1 MRIFA
6 FLVTLLSF
14 PYLLYVA
21 ISDINFIVSTR
32 KKDIGFHCWMI
43 FLSTIKNGLRR
54 KGMCCGPVDSNWL
67 GYLREFLQ

>member
-14 PYLLYVA
+14 PYPLYVA

-32 KKDIGFHCWMI
+32 KKDIAFHC

-67 GYLREFLQ
+67 GYPREFLQ